1 MSPLMDAQG
10 AWRDYLAVQ
19 PDTKAVDLYMPD
31 LTGIVRGKRVTA
43 SAFASGLDD
52 GFPFASSLYSL
63 DTTGA
68 NVESTGLVWEEG
80 DPDRLFRP
88 DMASLRPVPWLD
100 GTAEVLGG
108 LVEDDGQPFFPDP
121 RAALVRVIGRF
132 AELGLTPCVALEYEF
147 YLIQAT
153 VGPDGA
159 PLPPL
164 DPTTGRPQTE
174 THVFSLDGLE
184 EHRAFLEALENYA
197 RAQRLPLK
205 GAVAEYAP
213 GQYEVNLGHVADPLQ
228 AADHGFVFKRA
239 VKAAARSAGLAASFM
254 AKPFPDQSGNGLH
267 LHVSLLDA
275 QGRNLFGRDEGE
287 ARLRHAI
294 GGLRA
299 TMAEAM
305 LVFAPNANSYR
316 RFRNRSYVPM
326 APTWGYNN
334 RTVALRIPRGPRDA
348 LRVEHRVAGAD
359 ANPYLVLAAV
369 LAGMHH
375 GLTGRLDPGAPI
387 TGNAY
392 DQIPASLPVAWDR
405 AIAAHEAAP
414 ILPGYLGER
423 LWTVYGQCRAG
434 ERDRFMD
441 VIHPVEHAWYLGAV

>member
-1 MSPLMDAQG
+1 MDARG
-10 AWRDYLAVQ
+10 AWRDFLAVQ
-19 PDTKAVDLYMPD
+19 PDIKAVDLYMPD
-31 LTGIVRGKRVTA
+31 LSGIVRGKRITA
-43 SAFASGLDD
+43 DAFASGLDD

-68 NVESTGLVWEEG
+68 NVESTGLVWEAG
-80 DPDRLFRP
+80 DPDRLFRA
-88 DMASLRPVPWLD
+88 DMASLRPVPWIA

-108 LVEDDGQPFFPDP
+108 LVEDDGAPFFPDP
-121 RAALVRVIGRF
+121 RAALARVAARF
-132 AELGLTPCVALEYEF
+132 ESLGLTPCVAFEYEF
-147 YLIQAT
+147 YLVQAAL
-153 VGPDGA
+153 GPDGA

-164 DPTTGRPQTE
+164 DPATGRSQTE

-184 EHRAFLEALENYA
+184 EHKAFLDALEGFA
-197 RAQRLPLK
+197 RVQGLPLK

-213 GQYEVNLGHVADPLQ
+213 GQYEVNLGHVADPLR

-239 VKAAARSAGLAASFM
+239 VKAAARQAGLAASFM
-254 AKPFPDQSGNGLH
+254 AKPFPDQSGSGLH
-267 LHVSLLDA
+267 LHVSLLDRD
-275 QGRNLFGRDEGE
+275 GRNVFAQEDGDT
-287 ARLRHAI
+287 RLRHAI

-316 RFRNRSYVPM
+316 RFRTRSYVPM
-326 APTWGYNN
+326 APTWGHNN
-334 RTVALRIPRGPRDA
+334 RTVALRIPRGPAAA

-369 LAGMHH
+369 LAGIHH
-375 GLTGRLDPGAPI
+375 GLTERVDPGAPI

-392 DQIPASLPVAWDR
+392 DKVAPSLPVTWDR
-405 AIAAHEAAP
+405 AIDAAGDAS
-414 ILPGYLGER
+414 ILPAFLGER
-423 LWTVYGQCRAG
+423 LWQVYRQCRAG

-441 VIHPVEHAWYLGAV
+441 VIHPIEHAWYLSAV